1 MGRGKKLLIGMLGI
15 APKPMV
21 WPFAKKYIA
30 GETLD
35 DAVRVTRELNA
46 EGCRATL
53 DVLGEDI
60 RVEAE
65 AHEYVEKYLTAIE
78 RIRAEGLDANVSIKP
93 TAMGLRFSRE
103 LTLTCVRRILERAR
117 DHGMTVRI
125 DMEDSPVTAITLEIF
140 RELRAQGFD
149 NVGIVIQAYL
159 RRTMDDAR
167 ALAAEGASVRL
178 CKGIYVEKREVA
190 YKDFHL
196 VRASYVSALEAL
208 LRGDETRTA
217 IATHDDFLAF
227 HGRRLV
233 RELAVPKERYEF
245 QMLLGV
251 DPQLRRLL
259 VAEGH
264 PLRVYVPFGEGWLGY
279 SLRRLVENPRLA
291 THVTA
296 NVLGFGTGSE

>member
-1 MGRGKKLLIGMLGI
+1 MGRGKKIIVGLLKI
-15 APKPMV
+15 APKPVV

-30 GETLD
+30 GESLD
-35 DAVRVTRELNA
+35 DAVRVMRDLA
-46 EGCRATL
+46 GEGCRATL

-60 RVEAE
+60 TSEAE
-65 AHEYVEKYLTAIE
+65 AEAYVEQYLAAIA
-78 RIRAEGLDANVSIKP
+78 RITKEGFDANVSVKP
-93 TAMGLRFSRE
+93 TAMGLRFSPE
-103 LTLTCVRRILERAR
+103 LTMRCLRRILDAARERA
-117 DHGMTVRI
+117 MSVRI
-125 DMEDSPVTAITLEIF
+125 DMEDSPVTGLTLEIF
-140 RELRAQGFD
+140 RSLRREGYD
-149 NVGIVIQAYL
+149 NVGVVLQAYL
-159 RRTMDDAR
+159 RRTLDDAR

-178 CKGIYVEKREVA
+178 CKGIYVEKRECA

-196 VRASYVSALEAL
+196 VRASYVSALETL
-208 LRGDETRTA
+208 LRGTDTRTA

-264 PLRVYVPFGEGWLGY
+264 PLRVYVPFGAGWLGY

-291 THVTA
+291 THVTR